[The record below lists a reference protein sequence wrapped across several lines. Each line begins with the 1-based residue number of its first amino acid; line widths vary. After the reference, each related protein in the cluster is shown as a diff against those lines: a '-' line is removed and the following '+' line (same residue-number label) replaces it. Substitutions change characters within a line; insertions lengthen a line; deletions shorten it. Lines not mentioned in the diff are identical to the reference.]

1 VPGVPFSGEYA
12 YMTLYAKDH
21 ELLDELQI
29 AVRVTSYNVQAK
41 ARAINHDKG
50 EEDVAAAEVDIQDDD
65 SLNEYLAQEK
75 LREGTK
81 PRNPKQ
87 DMLSFKQEVEK
98 KMDMLMTDDDEWD
111 IYRGQMNIKIKN
123 RYVKDAQPGMQV

>member
-1 VPGVPFSGEYA
+1 
-12 YMTLYAKDH
+12 MTLYAKDH

-41 ARAINHDKG
+41 ARTINHDKG
-50 EEDVAAAEVDIQDDD
+50 EEDPAAGEVDIRDDD

-75 LREGTK
+75 LREGAR

-123 RYVKDAQPGMQV
+123 RYVKDAQTGTQVLSKGKVSFIT